1 MVLTFVCYSA
11 GRYKVEYFLCIIAV
25 LFTLNFLYF
34 FYIVAT
40 KHRVHV
46 HSFLIVIKYFQYF

>member
-25 LFTLNFLYF
+25 LFTLIYSYSYLF
-34 FYIVAT
+34 T
-40 KHRVHV
+40 
-46 HSFLIVIKYFQYF
+46 LILQINTMCIKTVR